1 MLKIFFGDMPE
12 VIYNTSV
19 YFKFNYMPEW
29 LNDPDVKQMI
39 ADVDKSE
46 VLGTGAID
54 SPVLGVIAPTNLS
67 GGVKTLILIDKVPDK
82 VFNASNCGDNCA
94 KWLLKIGKKKD
105 ITINLR
111 HIMEF
116 GDDPFEIEI
125 LNTGTVVKSM
135 LELLSIAGRYV

>member
-1 MLKIFFGDMPE
+1 MLKIIFGDVDD

-19 YFKFNYMPEW
+19 FFKYNYMPEW
-29 LNDPDVKQMI
+29 LLEDEIQEMI
-39 ADVDKSE
+39 LDVDKSK

-54 SPVLGVIAPTNLS
+54 SPVLGVIAPTSLS

-82 VFNASNCGDNCA
+82 LFNASNCCDNCA
-94 KWLLKIGKKKD
+94 KWLLKMGKEKD

-116 GDDPFEIEI
+116 GDDPFEVEI
-125 LNTGTVVKSM
+125 LNTGETVCSM
-135 LELLSIAGRYV
+135 DEFISIAGRYV